1 MRRLRVLIAPTIAA
15 MACAPLHATPASS
28 PHDAIAEAVNHYRAS
43 KGLSR
48 LPLSSSLTR
57 VAQAHLADL
66 EANYRGGGRCN
77 MHSWSDRG
85 NWSSCCYTPDHAEAA
100 CMWEKP
106 KEISGGLYQ
115 SAGYEIVAHYSAPI
129 TPALALE
136 LWRES
141 PGHLAMV
148 LNRGTWADNTWRAM
162 GAAIGRH
169 YAVVWF
175 GESPD
180 PAGR

>member
-1 MRRLRVLIAPTIAA
+1 MRRLRFLIALMLAAIAS
-15 MACAPLHATPASS
+15 APMHATPASS
-28 PHDAIAEAVNHYRAS
+28 PHDAIADAVNHYRAS
-43 KGLSR
+43 KGLAP
-48 LPLSSSLTR
+48 LPRSASLTR
-57 VAQAHLADL
+57 VAQAHLDDL

-100 CMWEKP
+100 CMWDKP
-106 KEISGGLYQ
+106 KEISGGLYR
-115 SAGYEIVAHYSAPI
+115 APGYEIVAYYSARM
-129 TPALALE
+129 TPATALE
-136 LWRES
+136 LWEQSHAHR
-141 PGHLAMV
+141 AMV
-148 LNRGTWADNTWRAM
+148 LNHGMWANNTWRAM

-180 PAGR
+180 PAGH